1 MIRRESEQLLND
13 YILLLAVIISM
24 QIPTPEDLKKKRIE
38 LGLTQSDLAK
48 RAGVS
53 QPLIARIE
61 MNDVDPRLSTVG
73 KIITALDEVKKE
85 QQIVAKDII
94 SSPVIHVLPAQP
106 LEEAI
111 MIMNSKGISQL
122 PVIEN
127 GVPVGSLSEGAVVKT
142 IAVKKSLSG
151 MKVSDLMEESFP
163 TVPQTASVLTV
174 SHILERSPAVLVMD
188 KGVVTGVITKSDIMK
203 IVNG

>member
-1 MIRRESEQLLND
+1 
-13 YILLLAVIISM
+13 M

-38 LGLTQSDLAK
+38 LGLTQSDLAR

-61 MNDVDPRLSTVG
+61 MDDVDPRLSTVA
-73 KIITALDEVKKE
+73 KILTAFDEVKKE

-94 SSPVIHVLPAQP
+94 SFPVIHAHPAQP

-127 GVPVGSLSEGAVVKT
+127 GVPLGSLSEGAVVKT
-142 IAVKKSLSG
+142 IAVKKSLAG

-174 SHILERSPAVLVMD
+174 SHILERSPAVLVME

>member
-1 MIRRESEQLLND
+1 MQL
-13 YILLLAVIISM
+13 
-24 QIPTPEDLKKKRIE
+24 PTPEDLKKKRIE

-61 MNDVDPRLSTVG
+61 MSDVDPRLSTVA
-73 KIITALDEVKKE
+73 KILTAFDEVKKE

-94 SSPVIHVLPAQP
+94 SSPVIHVQP
-106 LEEAI
+106 KQLLEEAVQ
-111 MIMNSKGISQL
+111 IMNSKGISQL

-127 GVPVGSLSEGAVVKT
+127 GVPVGSLSEGVVVRT
-142 IAVKKSLSG
+142 IAVRKSLAG
-151 MKVSDLMEESFP
+151 ITVSDLMEESFP

-174 SHILERSPAVLVMD
+174 SHILERSPAVLVME
-188 KGVVTGVITKSDIMK
+188 KGIVTGVITKSDIMK

>member
-1 MIRRESEQLLND
+1 
-13 YILLLAVIISM
+13 M
-24 QIPTPEDLKKKRIE
+24 QIPTAEDLKKRRIE
-38 LGLTQSDLAK
+38 LGLTQVDLAK

-61 MNDVDPRLSTVG
+61 TNDVDPRLSTVG
-73 KIITALDEVKKE
+73 KILTAFDEVKKE

-94 SSPVIHVLPAQP
+94 SSPVIHVEPAQL

-111 MIMNSKGISQL
+111 MIMNSNGISQL

-127 GVPVGSLSEGAVVKT
+127 GVPVGSLSEGAIVKT
-142 IAVKKSLSG
+142 IAVKKSLAG
-151 MKVSDLMEESFP
+151 MKVSNLMEESFP
-163 TVPQTASVLTV
+163 TVPQTTSVLTI
-174 SHILERSPAVLVMD
+174 SHILERSPAVLVVE
-188 KGVVTGVITKSDIMK
+188 KGIVTGVITKSDIMK

>member
-1 MIRRESEQLLND
+1 MNLND
-13 YILLLAVIISM
+13 YILLLEVISNM

-61 MNDVDPRLSTVG
+61 MSDVDPRLSTVA
-73 KIITALDEVKKE
+73 KILTAFDEVKKE

-94 SSPVIHVLPAQP
+94 SSPVIHAYPTQP

-142 IAVKKSLSG
+142 IAVKKSLTG

-174 SHILERSPAVLVMD
+174 SHILERSPAVLVME
-188 KGVVTGVITKSDIMK
+188 KGIVTGVITKSDIMK

>member
-1 MIRRESEQLLND
+1 MQL
-13 YILLLAVIISM
+13 
-24 QIPTPEDLKKKRIE
+24 PTPEDLKKRRIE

-61 MNDVDPRLSTVG
+61 MSDVDPRLSTVA
-73 KIITALDEVKKE
+73 KILTAFDEIKKE

-94 SSPVIHVLPAQP
+94 SSPVIQVQP
-106 LEEAI
+106 KQSLEEAI
-111 MIMNSKGISQL
+111 HIMNSNGISQL

-142 IAVKKSLSG
+142 IAVKKSLTG
-151 MKVSDLMEESFP
+151 IAVSDLMEESFP

-174 SHILERSPAVLVMD
+174 SHILERSPAVLVME
-188 KGVVTGVITKSDIMK
+188 KGMVTGVITKSDIMK
-203 IVNG
+203 IVKG

>member
-1 MIRRESEQLLND
+1 
-13 YILLLAVIISM
+13 M

-61 MNDVDPRLSTVG
+61 MSDVDPRLSTVA
-73 KIITALDEVKKE
+73 KILAAFEEAKKE

-94 SSPVIHVLPAQP
+94 SFPVIQVRPNQA
-106 LEEAI
+106 LEEAV
-111 MIMNSKGISQL
+111 MIMNAHGISQL

-127 GVPVGSLSEGAVVKT
+127 GVPVGSLSEGAVVRT
-142 IAVKKSLSG
+142 IAIKKSLAG
-151 MKVSDLMEESFP
+151 MIVSDLMEESFP

-174 SHILERSPAVLVMD
+174 SHILERSPAVLVME
-188 KGVVTGVITKSDIMK
+188 KGIVTGVITKSDIMK
-203 IVNG
+203 IING

>member
-1 MIRRESEQLLND
+1 MNLKK
-13 YILLLAVIISM
+13 YILLLTVIFRM
-24 QIPTPEDLKKKRIE
+24 QLPTPEDLKKKRIE

-61 MNDVDPRLSTVG
+61 MSDVDPRLSTVS
-73 KIITALDEVKKE
+73 KILTAFDEVKKE

-94 SSPVIHVLPAQP
+94 SSPVIHVHPKQP
-106 LEEAI
+106 LEEAVQ
-111 MIMNSKGISQL
+111 IMNANGFSQL

-127 GVPVGSLSEGAVVKT
+127 GVPLGSLSEGVVVRT
-142 IAVKKSLSG
+142 IAVKKSLVG
-151 MKVSDLMEESFP
+151 IIVADLMEESFP

-174 SHILERSPAVLVMD
+174 SHILERSPAVLVME
-188 KGVVTGVITKSDIMK
+188 KGAVTGVITKSDIMK
-203 IVNG
+203 IVNE

>member
-1 MIRRESEQLLND
+1 MQL
-13 YILLLAVIISM
+13 
-24 QIPTPEDLKKKRIE
+24 PTPEDLKKKRIE

-61 MNDVDPRLSTVG
+61 MSDVDPRLSTVS
-73 KIITALDEVKKE
+73 KILGAFDEVKKE
-85 QQIVAKDII
+85 QQIIAKDII
-94 SSPVIHVLPAQP
+94 SYPVIHVQPNQP

-111 MIMNSKGISQL
+111 QIMNAKGFSQL

-127 GVPVGSLSEGAVVKT
+127 GVPVGSLSEGDIVKT
-142 IAVKKSLSG
+142 IAVRKSLAG
-151 MKVSDLMEESFP
+151 IKVSNLMEESFP

-174 SHILERSPAVLVMD
+174 SHILERNPAVLVME
-188 KGVVTGVITKSDIMK
+188 KGFVTGVITKSDIMK
-203 IVNG
+203 IIKD

>member
-1 MIRRESEQLLND
+1 
-13 YILLLAVIISM
+13 M
-24 QIPTPEDLKKKRIE
+24 QIPTAEDLKKKRIE

-61 MNDVDPRLSTVG
+61 MSDVDPRLSTVA
-73 KIITALDEVKKE
+73 KILTAFDEVKKE

-94 SSPVIHVLPAQP
+94 SSPVIHVSPAQP

-111 MIMNSKGISQL
+111 LIMNTKGISQL

-127 GVPVGSLSEGAVVKT
+127 GVPVGSLAEGVIVKT
-142 IAVKKSLSG
+142 IAVKKSLAG
-151 MKVSDLMEESFP
+151 IKVADLMEESFP

-174 SHILERSPAVLVMD
+174 SHILERSPAVLVME
-188 KGVVTGVITKSDIMK
+188 KGTVTGVITKSDIMK
-203 IVNG
+203 IVND

>member
-1 MIRRESEQLLND
+1 
-13 YILLLAVIISM
+13 M

-61 MNDVDPRLSTVG
+61 MSDVDPRLSTVS
-73 KIITALDEVKKE
+73 KILTAFDEVKKE

-94 SSPVIHVLPAQP
+94 SSPVIHAYPLQP

-111 MIMNSKGISQL
+111 LIMNTKGISQL

-174 SHILERSPAVLVMD
+174 SHILERSPAVLVME
-188 KGVVTGVITKSDIMK
+188 KGAVTGVITKSDIMK